1 MGGKE
6 VWTRQQLT
14 RTNPEAAD
22 ACLLIVCSPFSLPR
36 RKTDMKVCLLAAIVL
51 LATAAWADDGQA
63 LGGDSTFSR
72 ALLASR

>member
-1 MGGKE
+1 
-6 VWTRQQLT
+6 
-14 RTNPEAAD
+14 
-22 ACLLIVCSPFSLPR
+22 
-36 RKTDMKVCLLAAIVL
+36 MKVCLLAAIVL